1 MPEAEN
7 QEQAAGPFPCDECQ
21 AGVMRLRFITYF
33 AWLGEDLVLVP
44 NFPAWICD
52 VCGRREYD
60 DKSLSWLNTLL
71 NPDAGQSPQA
81 RLPERPRSRRPSP
94 RPSAHPDR

>member
-1 MPEAEN
+1 MVEAED
-7 QEQAAGPFPCDECQ
+7 QEQAAEPFPCDECQ

-33 AWLGEDLVLVP
+33 AWLGEDLVQVP

-60 DKSLSWLNTLL
+60 EKSLSWLNTLL
-71 NPDAGQSPQA
+71 NPDAGKPPQS